1 MILADKGFDVWIANT
16 RGTRFSRQHTSLQPS
31 QSEFWNWSWD
41 ELAAYDLSAVIDYV
55 HEQTGQKLRYVG
67 HSLGTL
73 IALASFSE
81 GLLVD
86 KVQSAALFS
95 PIAYLSNLKTA
106 LGNFVARSFVA
117 EDIAFFGIAEFN
129 LLGEPAKRFLE
140 TACAAPGVDCFDLLT
155 AITGK
160 NCCLNASAVDFFL
173 ENEPQSTSTKN
184 FVHLAQTV
192 RDGVVAKYNYGNSTN
207 MIRYGTSKP
216 PTYNLSNIPQ
226 NLPLFLSYGGQDDL
240 SDTQDVQHLLDN
252 LQSHD
257 VTVQF
262 VEDFAHADFV
272 FGVNASDI
280 VYSQVTTQDGYILG
294 LQRIPEG
301 RSASGDS
308 ANKPPVLLQHGVL
321 VKGLLVNQVK
331 SAALLSPIAY
341 LSHMKTAF
349 DNAAAKAFAA
359 EATAFFGMAEINP
372 LGEAGQDFKIVCA
385 KPGVNCFNLLRKNC
399 CLNASAMD
407 FFLKNEL
414 QSTAT
419 KNMVHLAQTVRDGA
433 VAKYNYGNCSS
444 NLIHYGAIKPPI
456 YNLSNI
462 PQNLPLFISYGGQD
476 ALSDTE
482 DVAQL
487 LDDLKF
493 HDVLK
498 LTVQFVKDYAHAD
511 FVSGVNATDIV
522 YSQVY
527 KFFMNHHF

>member
-1 MILADKGFDVWIANT
+1 MALHGLSMLFAGFALFILNLLLMLMPHHAYGQNNAPAVGLCDSFVRIHGYECDEFQVTTQDGYILGLQRIPKGLNTSGDSANKPPVLLQHGILVDGACWLINAPEQNLPMILADKGFDVWIANT

-95 PIAYLSNLKTA
+95 PIAYLSHLKTA

-140 TACAAPGVDCFDLLT
+140 TACAAPGVDCFDLLN

-207 MIRYGTSKP
+207 MIRYGASKP
-216 PTYNLSNIPQ
+216 PIYNLSNIPQ

-280 VYSQVTTQDGYILG
+280 VYSQVY
-294 LQRIPEG
+294 
-301 RSASGDS
+301 
-308 ANKPPVLLQHGVL
+308 NFF
-321 VKGLLVNQVK
+321 VNHQ
-331 SAALLSPIAY
+331 Y
-341 LSHMKTAF
+341 
-349 DNAAAKAFAA
+349 
-359 EATAFFGMAEINP
+359 
-372 LGEAGQDFKIVCA
+372 
-385 KPGVNCFNLLRKNC
+385 
-399 CLNASAMD
+399 
-407 FFLKNEL
+407 
-414 QSTAT
+414 
-419 KNMVHLAQTVRDGA
+419 
-433 VAKYNYGNCSS
+433 
-444 NLIHYGAIKPPI
+444 
-456 YNLSNI
+456 
-462 PQNLPLFISYGGQD
+462 
-476 ALSDTE
+476 
-482 DVAQL
+482 
-487 LDDLKF
+487 
-493 HDVLK
+493 
-498 LTVQFVKDYAHAD
+498 
-511 FVSGVNATDIV
+511 
-522 YSQVY
+522 
-527 KFFMNHHF
+527 

>member
-1 MILADKGFDVWIANT
+1 MPHHAYGQNNAPAVGLCDSFVRIHGYECDEFHVTTQDGYILGLQRIPKGLNTSGDSANKPPVLLQHGILVDGACWLINAPEQNLPMILADKGFDVWIANT

-81 GLLVD
+81 GLLAD

-117 EDIAFFGIAEFN
+117 EHIFIYNAFIQ
-129 LLGEPAKRFLE
+129 LLLREPAKRFLE

-184 FVHLAQTV
+184 FVHLAQ
-192 RDGVVAKYNYGNSTN
+192 
-207 MIRYGTSKP
+207 
-216 PTYNLSNIPQ
+216 
-226 NLPLFLSYGGQDDL
+226 
-240 SDTQDVQHLLDN
+240 
-252 LQSHD
+252 
-257 VTVQF
+257 
-262 VEDFAHADFV
+262 
-272 FGVNASDI
+272 
-280 VYSQVTTQDGYILG
+280 
-294 LQRIPEG
+294 
-301 RSASGDS
+301 
-308 ANKPPVLLQHGVL
+308 
-321 VKGLLVNQVK
+321 
-331 SAALLSPIAY
+331 
-341 LSHMKTAF
+341 
-349 DNAAAKAFAA
+349 
-359 EATAFFGMAEINP
+359 
-372 LGEAGQDFKIVCA
+372 
-385 KPGVNCFNLLRKNC
+385 RKNC
-399 CLNASAMD
+399 CLNASAVD

-487 LDDLKF
+487 LDDLRF

-511 FVSGVNATDIV
+511 FVSGINATDIV